1 MTEGV
6 NRLKQPS
13 GSRLDRLRRVRF
25 QFEGRAFEGFAGDT
39 VASALAAHDVWVLS
53 RSFKYHRP
61 RGVVSMA
68 GQDGNTLVQLPEEP
82 NVPADLLQ
90 IREGLDVQPQN
101 VNGTLARDRDAIIGW
116 FGRFLPAGFY
126 YQAFYKP
133 RGAWRFW
140 EPFIRR
146 KAGLGRLNLEALGA
160 HRHAYR
166 DKQFLFC
173 DLAVVGGGPG
183 GLSAALE
190 AARHGASVLVI
201 EEHPNLGGA
210 LNYAR
215 FDADGRKADDMRM
228 QMLGE
233 VNADKRIRV
242 LAGAT
247 CTGLF
252 TDNWLAAIQGERLY
266 KIRARRVIVA
276 GGGFE
281 QIAVF
286 RNNDL
291 PGIMT
296 GSAAQRL
303 IREFGVRP
311 GHHAVV
317 ATGTDDGYALALD
330 LADAGVKV
338 AAIVDF
344 RRSAGPGDC
353 VSAAQRLGVPLLAGF
368 GLVQAHPASGNR
380 HVKGVSIAPLD
391 ADGRLNSAQSRY
403 FACDLLCLTPGWM
416 PAFQLAAQAGGRLRY
431 DSVLSAFTP
440 IDLPAGVDVAGSAR
454 NLQGVDAVIADGARA
469 GWRAA
474 KALGMTEDAEPDRV
488 PDRAAPTYPWP
499 IFPHPRGKDFV
510 DLDEDLQVSDIEH
523 TCALGYED
531 IQLVKRFST
540 LGTGPSQGRLSA
552 LAGARVVA
560 KTTGRSVDEVNVT
573 TARPP
578 YAGEKLGL
586 LAGRA
591 FDPVRCTPMH
601 HRHIEAGAQIIP
613 AGTWLRP
620 AFYGRPEE
628 GARAIE
634 NEVANV
640 RSNVGLIDV
649 STLGGLDVRGPDAA
663 EFLDRLYT
671 SSFGKLRVGMTRYAL
686 MCNEMGTVIDDGV
699 IARFHERHFYVTA
712 TTTGVDAVY
721 RKMLWWNAQWR
732 LDVDVANVTAAY
744 AAVNLAGPRS
754 REVLAQVCPELDLSA
769 AGFPYL
775 GARVALVAG
784 IPARI
789 LRVGFVGELG
799 YEVHVPAGQGAALW
813 DALVA
818 AGSRQGIQPFGVEA
832 QRLLRLEKGHIIISQ
847 DSDAISTPE
856 EIGCSWAVKDDK
868 PFFVGQRALRIIRG
882 QKPERRVVGFTLDR
896 NGPMP
901 EEGNLVLMHGEITG
915 HVTSIGRSGAVGAI
929 VGLAFAHVAQS
940 EPGSTLEILLSDG
953 RRINATVAVLP
964 FYDPAAKRQAV

>member
-1 MTEGV
+1 MSEGV
-6 NRLKQPS
+6 NRLKQPF
-13 GSRLDRLRRVRF
+13 GSRLDRSQTVRF
-25 QFEGRAFEGFAGDT
+25 RFEGRTYEGFAGDT

-61 RGVVSMA
+61 RGILSMA
-68 GQDGNTLVQLPEEP
+68 GQDANTLVQLPDEP
-82 NVPADLLQ
+82 NVLADLLPL
-90 IREGLDVQPQN
+90 RDGLDIQPQN
-101 VNGTLARDRDAIIGW
+101 VNGTLARDRDAIIGR

-133 RGAWRFW
+133 RGAWRLW

-146 KAGLGRLNLEALGA
+146 KAGLGRLNLASRG
-160 HRHAYR
+160 HAYR

-173 DLAVVGGGPG
+173 DVAVVGGGPG
-183 GLSAALE
+183 GLSAGLE
-190 AARHGASVLVI
+190 AARQGASVLVI
-201 EEHPNLGGA
+201 EEHPRLGGA

-215 FDADGRKADDMRM
+215 FDPAGRKAGDARAKIV
-228 QMLGE
+228 GAVE
-233 VNADKRIRV
+233 ADKRIRA
-242 LAGAT
+242 LTHAT

-252 TDNWLAAIQGERLY
+252 SDNWLAAVRGDRLY
-266 KIRARRVIVA
+266 KIRARRVVIA

-311 GHHAVV
+311 GRRAVV

-330 LADAGVKV
+330 LADAGVNV

-344 RRSAGPGDC
+344 RRNTGSGDC
-353 VSAAQRLGVPLLAGF
+353 APAAQRLGIPLLAGF
-368 GLVQAHPASGNR
+368 GLAEAHAARGNM
-380 HVKGVSIAPLD
+380 HVEGVAVAPLD
-391 ADGRLNSAQSRY
+391 ADGRLQSAGLQHFS
-403 FACDLLCLTPGWM
+403 CDLLCLTPGWM

-431 DSVLSAFTP
+431 DSALSAFTP

-454 NLQGVDAVIADGARA
+454 NLQGIDAVIADGVHA

-474 KALGMTEDAEPDRV
+474 KALGMAVGAEPDPV
-488 PDRAAPTYPWP
+488 PDHAAPAHSWP
-499 IFPHPRGKDFV
+499 IFPHPGGKDFV
-510 DLDEDLQVSDIEH
+510 DFDEDLQVRDIEY
-523 TCALGYED
+523 TCALGYDD
-531 IQLVKRFST
+531 IQLVKRFCT
-540 LGTGPSQGRLSA
+540 LGMGPSQGRLSA

-560 KTTGRSVDEVNVT
+560 KTTGRTVDDVNVT

-578 YAGEKLGL
+578 YAGEKLAL

-591 FDPVRCTPMH
+591 FDPVRYTAMH
-601 HRHIEAGAQIIP
+601 HRHIEAGAQMIP

-628 GARAIE
+628 RARAIE
-634 NEVANV
+634 HEVANV

-671 SSFGKLRVGMTRYAL
+671 SSFGKLRVGMSRYAL

-721 RKMLWWNAQWR
+721 RRMLWWNAQWR
-732 LDVDVANVTAAY
+732 LEVDVANVTAAY
-744 AAVNLAGPRS
+744 AGVNLAGPRS
-754 REVLAQVCPELDLSA
+754 REVLARVCPGLDLSA

-775 GARVALVAG
+775 GVRAAPVAA

-799 YEVHVPAGQGAALW
+799 YEVHVPAGQGEALW

-818 AGSRQGIQPFGVEA
+818 AGISHRVQPFGVEA
-832 QRLLRLEKGHIIISQ
+832 QRLLRLEKGHVIISQ
-847 DSDAISTPE
+847 DTDGISTPD
-856 EIGCSWAVKDDK
+856 EIGCSWAVRDDK
-868 PFFVGQRALRIIRG
+868 PFFVGQRAIQVIRR
-882 QKPERRVVGFTLDR
+882 QKPARRVVGFTLDR

-901 EEGNLVLMHGEITG
+901 EEGNLVLMHEEITG
-915 HVTSIGRSGAVGAI
+915 HVTSIGRSSAVGAI
-929 VGLAFAHVAQS
+929 LGLAFAHVDQS
-940 EPGSTLEILLSDG
+940 EPGRTLEILLSDG
-953 RRINATVAVLP
+953 RRVNATVVKLP
-964 FYDPAAKRQAV
+964 FYDPAAKRQAG